1 MSINNYNDIVAVV
14 MAGGRSKRM
23 GLDKGLIKYK
33 DKAQRY
39 YMADMLSTIF
49 DNVAISVP
57 FDFVLPKNSHYTY
70 IKDVVADSGPLGG
83 LYSLFK
89 EYPNKSIL
97 VIATDMPDVD
107 VAHIINL
114 LEKRD
119 IDSIATCYKNDE
131 GFIEPLFAIWE
142 SVASKRIEQ
151 LVKENKLSMKMILKD
166 NNAKIISTL
175 NDNALLNIN
184 TIEEKNRYL
193 RDSNK

>member
-1 MSINNYNDIVAVV
+1 MSINSFKDMVAVV

-23 GLDKGLIKYK
+23 GVDKGLIRYNG
-33 DKAQRY
+33 KAQRY
-39 YMADMLSTIF
+39 YMADMLKTVF
-49 DNVAISVP
+49 DNVFISVP
-57 FDFVLPKNSHYTY
+57 FDFELPEKSSYTY
-70 IKDVVADSGPLGG
+70 IKDVVADLGPLGG
-83 LYSLFK
+83 LYSVFK

-119 IDSIATCYKNDE
+119 INSIATCYQNDK

-142 SVASKRIEQ
+142 SVASKIIEQ
-151 LVKENKLSMKMILKD
+151 LVKENKLSMKMILKS

-175 NDNALLNIN
+175 SNSALLNIN
-184 TIEEKNRYL
+184 TAEEKNEYFGNR
-193 RDSNK
+193 NK